1 MKNTITHTEWQDPKI
16 VEINRLKPRAS
27 FFALQRDSDQFVSL
41 PWDFSNFL
49 LLNGEW
55 HFHYCES
62 PKDRPRTFFE
72 PEFDVSG
79 WDVLDVPA
87 NWQLNGYGVP
97 NYRNHRVDFD
107 RETGPPLVPTEVNP
121 VGSYKRN
128 FQLPDDWAGDRVF
141 IYFGAVKSAY
151 YVWINGHIVGYAQD
165 SKCPSEFEITDYVEA
180 GNNQI
185 AIQVYRWCDGTF
197 LEVQDMWRMS
207 GITRDIYIYSTP
219 KTRIQDFHAKSSLD
233 ANYQH
238 GGLALSV
245 SIDFDFESVQTE
257 YTLAYTVFDENQNS
271 ILTDQT
277 QINSN
282 STGSTD
288 VTFAN
293 TLPNVKPW
301 SAEKPNL
308 YQLKLTLLDDKGVL
322 QQVVWQRLG
331 FRVSELKGG
340 NVLINGKAVLFKG
353 VNRHEH
359 DPISGHVISRESMRE
374 DMALL
379 KHYNINAVRTAHYPN
394 DPYWYELAD
403 EFGIYLVDEANL
415 ESHGIG
421 AANQDIDYDPALH
434 MVNMPAWRD
443 AYIHR
448 IQNVYERDKN
458 HASVVIWSIGN
469 ESGDGPNIEAMYDW
483 LKRRTELP
491 VMSEQAQLRR
501 HTDIYSQMYASI
513 DTLKHYAELGES
525 RPAIL
530 CEYEHA
536 MGNSMGNLHDYWQ
549 IIEVYPLLQGGFI
562 WDWVDQTFPLE
573 NDQGVKYW
581 GYGGDLETADM
592 YHDGNFSANGVLAA
606 DRSPNPHA
614 HEVKA
619 VYQNY
624 ACQWADDTHTNLTI
638 MNKCFFSDMTHIA
651 VCWHALANGKEVAN
665 GTLEKVNV
673 APQETKSVDFEF
685 DLAFE
690 ANVEYLVTFSFIQTQ
705 ASPGIKT
712 GHVLAKTQ
720 LPLFGSASS
729 LLGLNGRLDSQ
740 TEQAIIVIQDDDVL
754 VVQADE
760 TTLRFDKHNGF
771 LQQYQ
776 VAQIDVLVDALRPEF
791 WRAPTDND
799 FGEGFAEKARDWRFA
814 ARHTTL
820 TRFDVISCSESE
832 VKIASEHY
840 LQDVESRYLVT
851 YTLDAAANLHMDIW
865 FYAAPHKFHSQLP
878 RIGSLLQLHEQFD
891 DVSWYGRGPHEN
903 YVDRHQSA
911 LIGQYQSRVEDLYF
925 PYVRPQENGYRT
937 DVREVSFVNQ
947 AGVGVRFSGQPLL
960 CFGAQKYDIHDYDQ
974 FKKSGK
980 HPHDLPKKDRIFVN
994 VDYRQRGV
1002 GGTDSWGSSP
1012 LFNYCLPWR
1021 DYHYQMVIS
1030 PVKT

>member
-1 MKNTITHTEWQDPKI
+1 MRMTITHTEWQDPQI
-16 VEINRLKPRAS
+16 VEVNRLRPRAS
-27 FFALQRDSDQFVSL
+27 FFALRQDPKQFVSL

-55 HFHYCES
+55 RFHYCQS
-62 PKDRPRTFFE
+62 PKDRPLDFFE
-72 PEFDVSG
+72 PEFDVSD
-79 WDVLDVPA
+79 WDLLDVPA
-87 NWQLNGYGVP
+87 NWQLHGYGVP

-121 VGSYKRN
+121 VGSYKRG
-128 FQLPDDWAGDRVF
+128 FQLPADWAGDRVF

-151 YVWINGHIVGYAQD
+151 YVWVNGRIVGYAQD
-165 SKCPSEFEITDYVEA
+165 SKCPSEFEITDYLA
-180 GNNQI
+180 PGNNQI

-207 GITRDIYIYSTP
+207 GITRDVYIYSTP
-219 KTRIQDFHAKSSLD
+219 KTRIQDFHAESTLD

-238 GGLALSV
+238 GELALRV
-245 SIDFDFESVQTE
+245 SMDFPSQSAPRE
-257 YTLAYTVFDENQNS
+257 YTLKYSVFDEQQNQV
-271 ILTDQT
+271 LTGQARC
-277 QINSN
+277 QGS
-282 STGSTD
+282 STGSS
-288 VTFAN
+288 VTAF
-293 TLPNVKPW
+293 TGSIPNVKPW
-301 SAEKPNL
+301 SAESPNL
-308 YQLKLTLLDDKGVL
+308 YQLKLSLCDDKGGI
-322 QQVVWQRLG
+322 QQVIWQRLG
-331 FRVSELKGG
+331 FRVSELKRG

-359 DPISGHVISRESMRE
+359 DPISGHVISRESMRG

-379 KHYNINAVRTAHYPN
+379 KQYNINAVRTAHYPN

-403 EFGIYLVDEANL
+403 EFGIYLVDEANI

-434 MVNMPAWRD
+434 MVNMPEWRG
-443 AYIHR
+443 AYINR

-483 LKRRTELP
+483 LKQRTGVP

-501 HTDIYSQMYASI
+501 HTDMYSQMYASI

-549 IIEVYPLLQGGFI
+549 TIESYPLLQGGFI
-562 WDWVDQTFPLE
+562 WDWVDQTFSLKNE
-573 NDQGVKYW
+573 QGDEYW
-581 GYGGDLETADM
+581 GYGGDLETPDM

-624 ACQWADDTHTNLTI
+624 ACQWADDTHTKVI
-638 MNKCFFSDMTHIA
+638 IINKCFFSDMTDIE
-651 VCWHALANGKEVAN
+651 VCWHVLANGNEVASGSLKN
-665 GTLEKVNV
+665 VNV
-673 APQETKSVDFEF
+673 APQDTECVYF
-685 DLAFE
+685 DAELAFTS
-690 ANVEYLVTFSFIQTQ
+690 NVEYLVTFSFVQTQ
-705 ASPGIKT
+705 ASAGLSA
-712 GHVLAKTQ
+712 GHVLARTQ

-729 LLGLNGRLDSQ
+729 ALGFYAPLEKHSEPRISL
-740 TEQAIIVIQDDDVL
+740 TQDDDL
-754 VVQADE
+754 VVIRAND
-760 TTLRFDKHNGF
+760 TTITFDKNNGL

-776 VAQIDVLVDALRPEF
+776 VAQHEVLVDALRPEF

-799 FGEGFAEKARDWRFA
+799 FGEGFAEKTRAWRYA

-820 TRFDVISCSESE
+820 TRFEVISCSESE

-840 LQDVESRYLVT
+840 LNDVESRYLVT
-851 YTLDAAANLHMDIW
+851 YTLDAAANLHLDIW

-911 LIGQYQSRVEDLYF
+911 LIGRYQSRVEDLYF

-937 DVREVSFVNQ
+937 DVRQVSFVNQ
-947 AGVGVRFSGQPLL
+947 AGFGMRFSGQPLV
-960 CFGAQKYDIHDYDQ
+960 CFGAQKFDVHDYDQ
-974 FKKSGK
+974 YEKSGK

-994 VDYRQRGV
+994 LDYRQRGV

-1012 LFNYCLPWR
+1012 LFSYCLPWR
-1021 DYHYQMVIS
+1021 DYRYQMVIS
-1030 PVKT
+1030 PVKA